1 MQYILLIYVREDLP
15 FDPAVMTDYIEIT
28 RELRAAGKLHASEPL
43 MPTPSATSVRI
54 RDGETL
60 ITDGPFAETRE
71 ALGGFYLIDAK
82 DLDEAL
88 AVAKRFPAA
97 KTGTIE
103 VRPVRSMSA

>member
-15 FDPAVMTDYIEIT
+15 FNPAVTQEYIEIT
-28 RELRAAGKLHASEPL
+28 RELRAAGKLQGAEPL
-43 MPTPSATSVRI
+43 MPTSTATSVRI

-71 ALGGFYLIDAK
+71 ALGGFYQIDAK

-88 AVAKRFPAA
+88 AVAKRLPGA

-103 VRPVRSMSA
+103 VRPIRAMG

>member
-15 FDPAVMTDYIEIT
+15 FDPAVMKDYFDIS
-28 RELRAAGKLHASEPL
+28 RELRAAGKLQAAEPL
-43 MPTPSATSVRI
+43 MPTSTATSVRI
-54 RDGETL
+54 RDGEAL

-88 AVAKRFPAA
+88 AIAKRLPAV
-97 KTGTIE
+97 KIGTIE
-103 VRPVRSMSA
+103 VRPVRPAPS

>member
-15 FDPAVMTDYIEIT
+15 FDPAVMKDYVEIS
-28 RELRAAGKLHASEPL
+28 RELREAGKLLASEPL
-43 MPTPSATSVRI
+43 MPTPAATSVRI

-71 ALGGFYLIDAK
+71 ALGGFYLIEAK

-88 AVAKRFPAA
+88 AVAKRLPAA
-97 KTGTIE
+97 KIGTIE
-103 VRPVRSMSA
+103 VRPIRAMGS

>member
-1 MQYILLIYVREDLP
+1 MQYILLIYTREDLP
-15 FDPAVMTDYIEIT
+15 FDPSVMKDYLELS
-28 RELRAAGKLHASEPL
+28 RDLRAAGKLHATEPL
-43 MPTPSATSVRI
+43 QPTTAATSLRI

-88 AVAKRFPAA
+88 AVAKRIPAA
-97 KTGTIE
+97 KIGTIE
-103 VRPVRSMSA
+103 VRPIRAMS